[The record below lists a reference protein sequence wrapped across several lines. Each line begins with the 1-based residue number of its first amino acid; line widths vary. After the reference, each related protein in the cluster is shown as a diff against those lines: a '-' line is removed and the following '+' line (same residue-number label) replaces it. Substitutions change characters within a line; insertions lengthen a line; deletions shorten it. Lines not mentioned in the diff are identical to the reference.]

1 MSANTQLLTAC
12 LLARVFAFAA
22 AVTVLLALVDATLQ
36 SATADFTTADFGE
49 PTRLVL
55 DDVFATQA

>member
-22 AVTVLLALVDATLQ
+22 AVTILLALVDAAFQ

-49 PTRLVL
+49 PAWLVFDNVL
-55 DDVFATQA
+55 AT

>member
-22 AVTVLLALVDATLQ
+22 AVTILLALVDAAFQ
-36 SATADFTTADFGE
+36 SATANFATADFGE
-49 PTRLVL
+49 PTWLVL
-55 DDVFATQA
+55 DNVLAT

>member
-1 MSANTQLLTAC
+1 MSANTQLLTAG

-22 AVTVLLALVDATLQ
+22 AVTILLALVDAAFQ

-49 PTRLVL
+49 PAWLVL
-55 DDVFATQA
+55 DNVLAT